1 MLVTASKPDLFLPVE
16 AQGHLRLDAPTGR
29 TLELIAEGDT
39 LRVCVTR
46 ALERY
51 LATLDGHDCTD
62 LFRLVVAE
70 VEAPMLECV
79 LRHTRGNQS
88 RAAEMLGI
96 NRATLRKKCR
106 QYGIE

>member
-1 MLVTASKPDLFLPVE
+1 MSARRKSL
-16 AQGHLRLDAPTGR
+16 HDAPLSPLGVDDG
-29 TLELIAEGDT
+29 ADGDT
-39 LRVCVTR
+39 LRACVTR

>member
-1 MLVTASKPDLFLPVE
+1 MSARRKSLHDEPLSPLGVGAGV
-16 AQGHLRLDAPTGR
+16 
-29 TLELIAEGDT
+29 EGDT
-39 LRVCVTR
+39 LRACVTR

-62 LFRLVVAE
+62 LFRLVVAV

-79 LRHTRGNQS
+79 LRYTQGNQS

-106 QYGIE
+106 LYGIE

>member
-1 MLVTASKPDLFLPVE
+1 MSARRKS
-16 AQGHLRLDAPTGR
+16 LRDETFSPLAVDAG
-29 TLELIAEGDT
+29 LEGET
-39 LRVCVTR
+39 LRSCVTR

-79 LRHTRGNQS
+79 LRYTQGNQS